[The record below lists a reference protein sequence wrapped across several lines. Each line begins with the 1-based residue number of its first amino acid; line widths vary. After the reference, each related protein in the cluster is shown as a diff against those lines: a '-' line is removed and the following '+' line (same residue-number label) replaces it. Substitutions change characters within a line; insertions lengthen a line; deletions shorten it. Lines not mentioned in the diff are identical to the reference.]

1 MLKNKFKNP
10 FRKVISSV
18 LATTSLLTVLA
29 SGIGGITASAASAD
43 YNYYKSDYANHSAW
57 QNASVL
63 KNQEIC
69 EEGFTLLKNDDGFLP
84 LQPAEG
90 QSKIKTSVFGKH
102 SAKYI
107 SIGYGSSVVTSL
119 TSSLYEVLS
128 SSIFDLNPTLTNFYN
143 NDSLSGSWFNGNQ
156 SIDNFRNGLPVRE
169 TPITSY
175 TDAIKASYKD
185 YNELAIVVIARPAGE
200 GSDLAQ
206 VSLKSASPRDDS
218 NKIDGA
224 RYWDD
229 HSLQLNAN
237 EVAML
242 QMVMDNFDD
251 IVIILDCSSYIE
263 LGFLNDPTHYLY
275 TDNGYTSTVEEAT
288 AKMKKLKS
296 LVNIS
301 YAGTHGNK
309 ALAKILTGE
318 VNPSGHLAD
327 TWIKDMK
334 ADPVFQNFGLSGM
347 SSMNYGNNFVHYDE
361 DIYMGY
367 RYYET
372 RYVEEDE
379 ATRDQWYFDSVMYP
393 FGYGLSY
400 TTFSHEIVASYPEAN
415 ATLEK
420 DGKIS
425 VTVRVTNTGSV
436 AGKDAVGVYYSAPYF
451 TGGIAK
457 AHVNLADFA
466 KTGIIQ
472 PGEYEDVT
480 IEFDVSDMYS
490 YDWSDANG
498 NGFKGYELDPGTY
511 SIVVGYDAHDAAK
524 LPAERTIEYVIGGE
538 GYQYDTDTTTG
549 AKIENRFD
557 YSSGDP
563 SKVND
568 PETFRGVRQYMSRDD
583 FAGTFPTHATEK
595 KNGMLQKETIWTIN
609 PENDATMPWYH
620 EEMPTQAATPGNA
633 QTNKIKLWHLSGRDY
648 DDPLWDEL
656 LDQLT
661 IEEMAAQISFA
672 FRGDYQMISSIDQPA
687 IWQTDGPLG
696 RRESSDIQWASNPVL
711 ASTWNKQL
719 AYERGRIYG
728 NAIFYSNHGRGGTFG
743 LGLNTHRSPFGGRW
757 MEYFSEDGV
766 FAGKMGAQEAKGS
779 LEKGCVQI
787 SKHIMLNDQ
796 ETSRNN
802 VSTWA
807 SEQAIREIYGKSFE
821 IAIKEGGLMGLMT
834 GVNSIG
840 NIPCSTNYYLLEE
853 LVRGEW
859 GFRGFIITDMHCEDT
874 NASIRAGIDGLM
886 AWPNPAPPK
895 LDAASLTP
903 THVWAMRRAM
913 KNTLY
918 MRANSSGIN
927 GVGGER
933 LDRIKYLGTDALYTV
948 AGVNNEL
955 TVDTAIVSNDPNAK
969 IKYSLADGSSLPEGM
984 VLNADGSISGTP
996 ETSGTYSFRIVASE
1010 DTNARYPYKDVY
1022 KNFRMTVY
1030 NKNAI
1035 PDQIIYED
1043 VNLGVIPQG
1052 AEYSKSIASA
1062 VVFDDEGKLST
1073 DITYQLADGSEL
1085 PAGLE
1090 LVDGVITGTTTA
1102 SAGTYFFTVEAKK
1115 DGKQTASLDFIV
1127 KVNAYMI
1134 NYEYSELEDVNI
1146 GENVS
1151 INVGTATS
1159 PDDITI
1165 KYALAEGSTLPDGL
1179 KLDNLSGI
1187 ISGVPTKAYEDYE
1200 FTVVASGQYAN
1211 PVEVTYKLSILGVVF
1226 DDVTYDN
1233 LIIGKNYSFKLN
1245 AFANDGS
1252 SAPIYYE
1259 LKEGS
1264 SLPNGFSLLADGTIV
1279 GSGRDW
1285 GEQTFTVVAKSDNHE
1300 DAEATITLNFYTV
1313 FEQPVD
1319 GDPSSPIEEE
1329 APAEEPSAPVVKNP
1343 VTIVSI
1349 VGIVI
1354 AIAFMV
1360 LIIIKIRIF

>member
-1 MLKNKFKNP
+1 MQKTKSKKPLLSFFKG
-10 FRKVISSV
+10 
-18 LATTSLLTVLA
+18 LTACVLA
-29 SGIGGITASAASAD
+29 SLLLSNVSLGTVAASG
-43 YNYYKSDYANHSAW
+43 YVYYTSDYTSHSDW
-57 QNASVL
+57 QAASL
-63 KNQEIC
+63 AKNREIC
-69 EEGFTLLKNDDGFLP
+69 EEGFTLLKNDDNFLP
-84 LQPAEG
+84 LNLEEG
-90 QSKIKTSVFGKH
+90 QTKIKTSVFGKH

-107 SIGYGSSVVTSL
+107 SMGYGSSVVTSL

-128 SSIFDLNPTLTNFYN
+128 TSIFDLNPTLTSFYN

-185 YNELAIVVIARPAGE
+185 YNELAIVVLARPAGE

-206 VSLKSASPRDDS
+206 VSLKSGSPRDDS

-251 IVIILDCSSYIE
+251 IVIILDCASYIE

-334 ADPVFQNFGLSGM
+334 ADPVFQNFGLAGM
-347 SSMNYGNNFVHYDE
+347 SSMNYGNNYIHYDE

-400 TTFSHEIVASYPEAN
+400 TTFSHEIIDSYPEAN

-466 KTGIIQ
+466 KTGVIQ

-524 LPAERTIEYVIGGE
+524 LPTERTIEYVIGGE

-549 AKIENRFD
+549 AKVENRFD

-609 PENDATMPWYH
+609 SETDLAMPWYH
-620 EEMPTQAATPGNA
+620 EEMPTQATTPGNA

-672 FRGDYQMISSIDQPA
+672 FRGDYKMISSIDQPA

-719 AYERGRIYG
+719 AYERGRIFG
-728 NAIFYSNHGRGGTFG
+728 NAIFYSNHCRGGTFG

-874 NASIRAGIDGLM
+874 NASIRAGVDGLM
-886 AWPNPAPPK
+886 SWPNPAPPK
-895 LDAASLTP
+895 LDAESLTP

-996 ETSGTYSFRIVASE
+996 ATAGTYSFRIVASE
-1010 DTNARYPYKDVY
+1010 DTNARYPYKDVT
-1022 KNFRMTVY
+1022 KNYRLTVY
-1030 NKNAI
+1030 AKNAI
-1035 PDQIIYED
+1035 PDGIIYED
-1043 VNLGVIPQG
+1043 INLGTIPVG
-1052 AEYSKSIASA
+1052 VEYTKDIAGA
-1062 VVFDDEGKLST
+1062 VVFDDDGKITT
-1073 DITYQLADGSEL
+1073 DITYSLAEGSEL

-1090 LVDGVITGTTTA
+1090 LIDGVITGTATA
-1102 SAGTYFFTVEAKK
+1102 SAGTYFFTIEASKE
-1115 DGKQTASLDFIV
+1115 GKETAVLDFIV
-1127 KVNAYMI
+1127 NVNAYSI
-1134 NYEYSELEDVNI
+1134 NYEAHDLEDVVINNSVNI
-1146 GENVS
+1146 SVA
-1151 INVGTATS
+1151 TATS
-1159 PDDITI
+1159 PDGIDI
-1165 KYALAEGSTLPDGL
+1165 KYFLKEGSELPEGL
-1179 KLDNLSGI
+1179 SLDSNGNI
-1187 ISGVPTKAYEDYE
+1187 FGTPTKAYSDYE
-1200 FTVVASGQYAN
+1200 FTVVAKGDLAPN
-1211 PVEVTYKLSILGVVF
+1211 KEVTFKLTILGVVF
-1226 DDVTYDN
+1226 EDTSFEN
-1233 LIIGKNYSFKLN
+1233 LLIGKDYEFKLN
-1245 AFANDGS
+1245 AFANNGS
-1252 SAPIYYE
+1252 TSQIYYE

-1264 SLPNGFSLLADGTIV
+1264 SLPKGFSLLADGTII
-1279 GSGRDW
+1279 GKGQDW
-1285 GEQTFTVVAKSDNHE
+1285 GKQSFTVLAKSEGNE
-1300 DAEATITLNFYTV
+1300 TVEATITLDFYTV
-1313 FEQPVD
+1313 FEQPVE
-1319 GDPSSPIEEE
+1319 GDPSAPIQFEEE
-1329 APAEEPSAPVVKNP
+1329 SAPASIWESNVPALILP
-1343 VTIVSI
+1343 I
-1349 VGIVI
+1349 VGIGVVV
-1354 AIAFMV
+1354 AFV
-1360 LIIIKIRIF
+1360 FIVKKRFI